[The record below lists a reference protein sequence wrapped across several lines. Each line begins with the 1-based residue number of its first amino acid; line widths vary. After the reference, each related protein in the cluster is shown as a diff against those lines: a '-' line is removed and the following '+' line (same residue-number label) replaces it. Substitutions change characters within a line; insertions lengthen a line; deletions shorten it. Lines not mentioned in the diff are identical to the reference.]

1 MTKAL
6 LSKRDLEK
14 AALVEIRSCYG
25 CEDVRAV
32 LIEQVEDLRPVTNWR
47 ICSIIRASG
56 HVAKASPAEL
66 NGVTRAIESVHNR
79 LRDIYELRTDFTIP
93 RSDDVVQ

>member
-1 MTKAL
+1 MAKAL

-32 LIEQVEDLRPVTNWR
+32 LIEHVEGLRPETNWR
-47 ICSIIRASG
+47 ICSIIRTSG
-56 HVAKASPAEL
+56 HVAKAGPAEL
-66 NGVTRAIESVHNR
+66 NGATRAIESVHKR
-79 LRDIYELRTDFTIP
+79 LRAIYELRTDFTIL

>member
-1 MTKAL
+1 MPKAL

-25 CEDVRAV
+25 CEDVQAV
-32 LIEQVEDLRPVTNWR
+32 LIVQVKDLMLETNWR
-47 ICSIIRASG
+47 ICSIVQTSG
-56 HVAKASPAEL
+56 HAAKASPAEL
-66 NGVTRAIESVHNR
+66 NGPTRAIESVHKR
-79 LRDIYELRTDFTIP
+79 LRDIYELRTEFNIL